1 MMDLVEAK
9 ANTKKNFENMDL
21 MDAVKVA
28 TESIATPEGVA
39 AEAHT
44 YCGDAPTVYEMSEEE
59 YAKGQEKI
67 EAAYAKSQLEQVS
80 MLVAKYLQDDSALS
94 ELELSLLKESGVL
107 DKISKIAPPA
117 APTSVK
123 IEEEETK
130 ELKLAELTVQ
140 DMYCEV
146 GRLEEEKMMY
156 LTRIQ
161 TLNRNKQDFLFKLG
175 MKYGMAGKNFY
186 VDLNTSEIKLRTE
199 QV

>member
-1 MMDLVEAK
+1 MDQDFKFKGSVFMMDLM
-9 ANTKKNFENMDL
+9 N
-21 MDAVKVA
+21 AVKAA
-28 TESIATPEGVA
+28 TESIAIPEGVA
-39 AEAHT
+39 VE
-44 YCGDAPTVYEMSEEE
+44 APTYAGETPGFEITEEE
-59 YAKGQEKI
+59 YTKGQEKI
-67 EAAYAKSQLEQVS
+67 EAAFAKSQLEQVS

-130 ELKLAELTVQ
+130 ELKMAELTVQ

-175 MKYGMAGKNFY
+175 MKYGMAGKNFF
-186 VDLNTSEIKLRTE
+186 VDLNSGELKLRTDKE
-199 QV
+199 